1 MIIATAIAVSAGY
14 LLGSVSPGLLI
25 GRLHGVDVR
34 EFGSGK
40 TGVTNVLRSVG
51 RLAAAVVFF
60 ADVGKG
66 TIAVLVG
73 SRLFDEPWAAALGGV
88 AVVVGHN
95 WPVFTGF
102 RGGRGVATAFGA
114 FLAIDPVSAL
124 LVLIG
129 GGVALVAT
137 RYMSL
142 VSVTGVL
149 VGAIVLI
156 TRVNSDAI
164 AAEYVA
170 FVLPVATMIEINHV
184 GNIRRLLAGTEPKLG
199 QGGTQREQPG
209 T

>member
-1 MIIATAIAVSAGY
+1 MIIAAVVAVAAGY

-51 RLAAAVVFF
+51 RPAAAVVFF
-60 ADVGKG
+60 ADIGKG
-66 TIAVLVG
+66 SVAVLIG
-73 SRLFDEPWAAALGGV
+73 SQLFEEPWAAALGGV
-88 AVVVGHN
+88 AVVVGHS
-95 WPVFTGF
+95 WPVFAGF

-124 LVLIG
+124 LVLIA
-129 GGVALVAT
+129 GGVVLAAT

-142 VSVTGVL
+142 VSVAGVL

-156 TRVNSDAI
+156 ARVNSDAL
-164 AAEYVA
+164 AVEYVA
-170 FVLPVATMIEINHV
+170 FAIPVAAMIEINHV
-184 GNIRRLLAGTEPKLG
+184 GNIRRLLRGTEPKLG
-199 QGGTQREQPG
+199 QGGTRREQPG

>member
-1 MIIATAIAVSAGY
+1 MIIATVVTVAAGY

-25 GRLHGVDVR
+25 GRLNGVDVR
-34 EFGSGK
+34 DFGSGK
-40 TGVTNVLRSVG
+40 TGATNVLRSVG
-51 RLAAAVVFF
+51 RLAAAIVFF
-60 ADVGKG
+60 ADIGKG
-66 TIAVLVG
+66 TAAVLIG

-95 WPVFTGF
+95 WPVFAGF

-124 LVLIG
+124 LVLIA
-129 GGVALVAT
+129 GGVVLAAT

-149 VGAIVLI
+149 VGAIVLVS
-156 TRVNSDAI
+156 RVNSDAI
-164 AAEYVA
+164 AAEYFAFAILVA
-170 FVLPVATMIEINHV
+170 AMIEISHV
-184 GNIRRLLAGTEPKLG
+184 GNIKRLLAGTEPKLG
-199 QGGTQREQPG
+199 QGGTQRAQPG

>member
-66 TIAVLVG
+66 TIAVLIG

-149 VGAIVLI
+149 VGAIVFI

>member
-66 TIAVLVG
+66 TIAVLIG

>member
-1 MIIATAIAVSAGY
+1 MIIATAVAVSAGY

-60 ADVGKG
+60 ADIGKG
-66 TIAVLVG
+66 TIAVLIG

-95 WPVFTGF
+95 WPVFAGF

-124 LVLIG
+124 LVLIA

-149 VGAIVLI
+149 LGTIVLI